1 MTMKPRKI
9 AVIMRSYNDSK
20 VIRGTLEMLSRQTIS
35 EFDLWNFDSTSNDG
49 TLDIIKEYNVPQR
62 IRQNDSASYIPGQVL
77 NEAVQC
83 VESEILVFLN
93 SDATPVDEF
102 WLERLI
108 EPLKDPTVG
117 AVYGRQVGR
126 PDCRSLFEK
135 DTERAFGDGSEASRW
150 LHFFSMAN
158 SAARRRTLLK
168 YPFDTSIQYSEDVDW
183 SYRLR
188 LEGHRIHYAND
199 AVAMHSHNYTLKQS
213 YRRHFGEGVA
223 DTHIFRRGELQQDLA
238 RTFMLPFAMEVLRD
252 MKWALNKHSFD
263 AAMHSIPLRF
273 VQKWA
278 RWRGQRKGQQTVQKA
293 VDTAMVV

>member
-49 TLDIIKEYNVPQR
+49 TLDIIKEYNIPQR

-77 NEAVQC
+77 NEAVQF

-108 EPLKDPTVG
+108 APLPHPTVG

-126 PDCRSLFEK
+126 PDCRSK
-135 DTERAFGDGSEASRW
+135 
-150 LHFFSMAN
+150 
-158 SAARRRTLLK
+158 
-168 YPFDTSIQYSEDVDW
+168 FD
-183 SYRLR
+183 
-188 LEGHRIHYAND
+188 
-199 AVAMHSHNYTLKQS
+199 K
-213 YRRHFGEGVA
+213 
-223 DTHIFRRGELQQDLA
+223 
-238 RTFMLPFAMEVLRD
+238 
-252 MKWALNKHSFD
+252 
-263 AAMHSIPLRF
+263 
-273 VQKWA
+273 
-278 RWRGQRKGQQTVQKA
+278 
-293 VDTAMVV
+293 